1 MTLWFPGSILSL
13 TVENLVRLVQMCPF
27 QQKAWVEVSTIS
39 RFHCRL
45 IFFDHLTCKS
55 LHGTLLKLP
64 YNPITLCPPSV
75 LPFKGKSINNALEQQ
90 CEQSLPSHSIPLRR
104 STTPGATPY
113 VPIREQR
120 DLLRK
125 QVISKPSFQSHCIPI
140 RVPVVPPKRAKYLT
154 RPQ

>member
-1 MTLWFPGSILSL
+1 
-13 TVENLVRLVQMCPF
+13 
-27 QQKAWVEVSTIS
+27 VSTIS

-64 YNPITLCPPSV
+64 YNPVTLCPPSV

-90 CEQSLPSHSIPLRR
+90 CEQSIPSHSIPLRR

-125 QVISKPSFQSHCIPI
+125 RVISKPSFQSHCIPI
-140 RVPVVPPKRAKYLT
+140 RVPVVPPRYAKASPSIILNLHLCT
-154 RPQ
+154 LQGHSKVTL